1 MPGFI
6 EFSPFNVIRPLQ
18 SRNVR
23 APIMKMPLFSN
34 NSRVYYKE
42 HSLAI
47 GTSGTVRN
55 AGARARRT

>member
-23 APIMKMPLFSN
+23 APIMKMPLFSD
-34 NSRVYYKE
+34 NSRVFYKE

-55 AGARARRT
+55 GGARARRT